1 MNRRCTQINADIA
14 IMFIDALT
22 FMYHNT
28 KIFFSPK
35 KPKDLTAII

>member
-1 MNRRCTQINADIA
+1 MNRRCMQMNADVA
-14 IMFIDALT
+14 IMFIDAPT

-28 KIFFSPK
+28 KVFYSPK